1 MSNVLLEVQR
11 YVAEITIDL
20 EMPEYIHYLREL
32 ADWASTQADLME
44 FRAEVERE
52 EE

>member
-20 EMPEYIHYLREL
+20 EMPEYIYYLREL

-44 FRAEVERE
+44 FRSEVERE
-52 EE
+52 DE

>member
-11 YVAEITIDL
+11 YVAEITSDL
-20 EMPEYIHYLREL
+20 EMPEYIDYLREL
-32 ADWASTQADLME
+32 SDWASTQADLME
-44 FRAEVERE
+44 FRVEVEE